1 MRHVAAATALLGG
14 LCVFLIPQAYAQDSH
29 AGAHTLVTPSELQWK
44 DAAGLPPGTKITV
57 IEGPMNEAVPF
68 TVRIKFPA
76 GAKIPAHWHPAIE
89 HTTVLSGVLN
99 MGVGDKLDESKTR
112 PLPVGSIS
120 IMQPKTT
127 HFVVFNEET
136 VVQVHGVGPW
146 EINYVNPA
154 DDPRKKTN

>member
-1 MRHVAAATALLGG
+1 M
-14 LCVFLIPQAYAQDSH
+14 
-29 AGAHTLVTPSELQWK
+29 
-44 DAAGLPPGTKITV
+44 
-57 IEGPMNEAVPF
+57 
-68 TVRIKFPA
+68 
-76 GAKIPAHWHPAIE
+76 
-89 HTTVLSGVLN
+89 N

>member
-1 MRHVAAATALLGG
+1 MKYVAAATALLGG

-29 AGAHTLVTPSELQWK
+29 AGAHTLLTPSELQWK

-68 TVRIKFPA
+68 TVRIKLPA
-76 GAKIPAHWHPAIE
+76 GTKIPAHWHPGIE
-89 HTTVLSGVLN
+89 HTTVMSGVLN
-99 MGVGDKLDESKTR
+99 VGVGDKLDESKTR
-112 PLPVGSIS
+112 PLPAGSIS

-136 VVQVHGVGPW
+136 MIQVHGIGPW
-146 EINYVNPA
+146 QINYVNPA
-154 DDPRKKTN
+154 DDPRNKTN

>member
-1 MRHVAAATALLGG
+1 MKHVAAATALLGG
-14 LCVFLIPQAYAQDSH
+14 LCVFLIPQAYAQDPH
-29 AGAHTLVTPSELQWK
+29 AGAHTLLTPSELQWK

-68 TVRIKFPA
+68 TVRIKF
-76 GAKIPAHWHPAIE
+76 
-89 HTTVLSGVLN
+89 TVLSGVLN

>member
-1 MRHVAAATALLGG
+1 MKYAAIITAFLGG
-14 LCVFLIPQAYAQDSH
+14 LCLFLTPQAYAQDSH
-29 AGAHTLVTPSELQWK
+29 PGAHTMLTPSELQWK
-44 DAAGLPPGTKITV
+44 DAAGWPPGTKVTV

>member
-1 MRHVAAATALLGG
+1 MKCVAAATALLGG

-29 AGAHTLVTPSELQWK
+29 AGAHTLLTPSELQWK
-44 DAAGLPPGTKITV
+44 DAAGLPPGTKIAV

-68 TVRIKFPA
+68 TVRIQFPA

-89 HTTVLSGVLN
+89 HTTVISGVLN
-99 MGVGDKLDESKTR
+99 MGLGDKLDESKTR

-136 VVQVHGVGPW
+136 VVQVHGTGPW